1 MHLSAVNV
9 SLRRLK
15 IISVSQ
21 ELKSTYQKFT
31 NFRIFSIRNNV
42 KNLVIITKM

>member
-1 MHLSAVNV
+1 MHLNAVNA

-15 IISVSQ
+15 IISISQ
-21 ELKSTYQKFT
+21 ELKSSYQKFT